1 VIGLDTNVVVRYVT
15 QDDAKQAA
23 IASKLFEHV
32 LSAERPGFVSLITL
46 CEIAWV
52 LAECYDAGKSRISA
66 VMEALLGSRQ
76 LVVEDAELA
85 WKALRAWDKSTADFS
100 DALLGQVLV
109 ARGCEKV
116 VTFDKAAAR
125 LASFELLG

>member
-1 VIGLDTNVVVRYVT
+1 VIGLHTNLVVRYVT
-15 QDDAKQAA
+15 HDDAKQAT
-23 IASKLFEHV
+23 IASKLFERV

>member
-1 VIGLDTNVVVRYVT
+1 
-15 QDDAKQAA
+15 
-23 IASKLFEHV
+23 
-32 LSAERPGFVSLITL
+32 
-46 CEIAWV
+46 
-52 LAECYDAGKSRISA
+52 
-66 VMEALLGSRQ
+66 M
-76 LVVEDAELA
+76 
-85 WKALRAWDKSTADFS
+85 STADFS